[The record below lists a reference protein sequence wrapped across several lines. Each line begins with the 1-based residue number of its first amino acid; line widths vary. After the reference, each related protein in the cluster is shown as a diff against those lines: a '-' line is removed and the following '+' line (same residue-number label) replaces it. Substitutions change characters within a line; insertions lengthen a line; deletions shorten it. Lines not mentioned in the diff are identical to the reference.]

1 MKSKY
6 SFYAVLSV
14 SIFGLGFFQ
23 LLGLSQSTV
32 RASALTGNQLFE
44 RLTFAEEES
53 LDVYSRSKFT
63 TWIDADKDCLNTR
76 NEVLKRDS
84 RTPARGGCKITS
96 GTWISWLDGKKF
108 TKPSSLDIDHLVPLA
123 EAWDSGASAW
133 TSTQR
138 RSFAN
143 DLGYKWSL
151 QAVTLSVNRSKS
163 DRDIAEWLPRAVT
176 RCAYVQRWMAVKY
189 RWNLSVDSEESYAI
203 EVILNGS
210 CGRQSLALPSRIQ
223 GLPDPSLQVQFPE
236 VTATP
241 TTAPGVNDFPI
252 VDPYITTAPTTIPVI
267 TAAPTTVPVITT
279 PIVTT
284 TTLPTVT
291 PGAFCSTEG
300 ATGVSVSGVIYT
312 CKRSDTEDRLRWR
325 Q

>member
-1 MKSKY
+1 VKSKY
-6 SFYAVLSV
+6 SFYAVLAV
-14 SIFGLGFFQ
+14 VIFGLGFFQ
-23 LLGLSQSTV
+23 LESLNESTI
-32 RASALTGNQLFE
+32 RASSLTADQLFE
-44 RLTFAEEES
+44 RMTFAEEDS
-53 LDVYSRSKFT
+53 LEVYSRSKFAS
-63 TWIDADKDCLNTR
+63 WIDADKDCLDTR

-84 RTPARGGCKITS
+84 RTTARGKCKITS

-133 TSTQR
+133 TSSQR

-189 RWNLSVDSEESYAI
+189 RWNLSVDSEESDAI
-203 EVILNGS
+203 ERVLNGS
-210 CGRQSLALPSRIQ
+210 CGAQSLALPSRVR
-223 GLPDPSLQVQFPE
+223 GLPDPLLLVQFPDLPP
-236 VTATP
+236 TPTP
-241 TTAPGVNDFPI
+241 TTEPVIIDIP
-252 VDPYITTAPTTIPVI
+252 ITTPDI
-267 TAAPTTVPVITT
+267 TLAPTTVPVITT
-279 PIVTT
+279 PVSTPT
-284 TTLPTVT
+284 VPTTLPTVT

-300 ATGVSVSGVIYT
+300 AIGISESGVTYT
-312 CKRSDTEDRLRWR
+312 CKTSDTEDRLRWR
-325 Q
+325 R

>member
-6 SFYAVLSV
+6 SFYAILSV
-14 SIFGLGFFQ
+14 FVFGLGFFQ
-23 LLGLSQSTV
+23 LVGLNQSKV

-44 RLTFAEEES
+44 RLSLAEEES
-53 LDVYSRSKFT
+53 LTAYSRSKFT

-84 RTPARGGCKITS
+84 RTAARGTCKITS
-96 GTWISWLDGKKF
+96 GTWISWLDGKRF

-133 TSTQR
+133 TSSQR

-189 RWNLSVDSEESYAI
+189 RWNLSVDSEESDAI
-203 EVILNGS
+203 ERVLNGS
-210 CGRQSLALPSRIQ
+210 CGTQSLALPSRVR
-223 GLPDPSLQVQFPE
+223 GLPDPLLLVQFPDLPP
-236 VTATP
+236 TPTP
-241 TTAPGVNDFPI
+241 TTEPVIIDIP
-252 VDPYITTAPTTIPVI
+252 ITTPNI
-267 TAAPTTVPVITT
+267 TLAPTTVPVITT
-279 PIVTT
+279 PVTT
-284 TTLPTVT
+284 PTVPTTLPTVT

-300 ATGVSVSGVIYT
+300 AIGISESGVTYT
-312 CKRSDTEDRLRWR
+312 CKTSDTEDRLRWR
-325 Q
+325 R